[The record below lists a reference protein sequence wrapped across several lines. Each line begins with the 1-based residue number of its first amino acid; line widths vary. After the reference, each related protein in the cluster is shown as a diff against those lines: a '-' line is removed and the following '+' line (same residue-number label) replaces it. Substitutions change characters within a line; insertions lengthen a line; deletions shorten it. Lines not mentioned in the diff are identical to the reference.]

1 MERRILPADI
11 ILQALQVAGVRVVVI
26 LVEDLVA
33 LEAEDLVVVEPRVVG
48 NQIYENK
55 RTGSKPALFLL

>member
-26 LVEDLVA
+26 LVEDLV
-33 LEAEDLVVVEPRVVG
+33 VVEPRVVG